1 MDSLYGHMH
10 AIFWRKKLMQFYS
23 ILYMFKFA
31 SYVIY
36 IVTEI
41 QPKVVVNIH
50 VRYCLVKEP
59 NILYAFVQK
68 EYSNEINK

>member
-1 MDSLYGHMH
+1 MPYFGEKNSCN
-10 AIFWRKKLMQFYS
+10 FTS

-41 QPKVVVNIH
+41 QPQVVNIH